1 MKKYRLIA
9 PLLIAALLFAACL
22 PADVGVE
29 PDPGVIDETPGV
41 VMPTPVTAEETP
53 QVTAEVETP
62 EVEEPPLPAV
72 DTPVPT
78 LAVATPET
86 TPAVAPEAFGP
97 VTHLST
103 LMEFDITDPQGERLG
118 EIEDLVVDLSLE
130 VVLYAI
136 ANIENQ
142 QGAGER
148 TIAIPY
154 NSMRIDRNQQTFP
167 NTFRLNAEP
176 QVLAMAPEIDIAATD
191 FTASGWDLEFETFW
205 EDPQAAM
212 TPETPEPSDDEA
224 EEAGETDE
232 DVVVGD
238 DEVVVPTPMPAD
250 ARVLA
255 SVVLASNLLGA
266 EVVHGSLG
274 EIAETDSE
282 NLGTIAD
289 IIVDPVSG
297 RTQHFVIEADTGLA
311 VTGDWIPVP
320 MSQVAVT
327 QLATDIIGED
337 LVVQV
342 EQERLAEAPG
352 YGVGQL
358 PDTMQPGWDVGVI
371 EYWFTQ

>member
-9 PLLIAALLFAACL
+9 PLLIAALLFTACL

-29 PDPGVIDETPGV
+29 PEPGVIDETPGV
-41 VMPTPVTAEETP
+41 VAPTPVTAEETP
-53 QVTAEVETP
+53 QVTPEVETP

-78 LAVATPET
+78 PAVATPET

-103 LMEFDITDPQGERLG
+103 LMDFDITDPQGERLG

-148 TIAIPY
+148 TVAIPY

-167 NTFRLNAEP
+167 NTFRLNVEP
-176 QVLAMAPEIDIAATD
+176 QVLAMAPEIDITTTD

-205 EDPQAAM
+205 DDPQAAM
-212 TPETPEPSDDEA
+212 TPETPEPADEGEEADEA
-224 EEAGETDE
+224 DE

-266 EVVHGSLG
+266 DVVHGSLG
-274 EIAETDSE
+274 EVAGVDSE

-297 RTQHFVIEADTGLA
+297 RTQHLVIEVDTGLA

-327 QLATDIIGED
+327 QLATDTIGED

-342 EQERLAEAPG
+342 EQERLTGAPG